1 MDFTTNIKGHVL
13 EYMDDIHTY
22 LVDGVVVPS
31 ITQILHL
38 KFKNKYEGVGADVL
52 KRAADKGTEV
62 HEAIERYCRYGEESE
77 LPEIS
82 NFKFLKK
89 QYGFEV
95 TQNEVP
101 VILFFEDEPVA
112 AGRLDMVL
120 TMNGEIG
127 GADIKRTSS
136 LDKLYIAYQLN
147 LYRIAYR
154 QSYGI
159 EWNFL
164 RALHLRE
171 DVRRFVKI
179 PINEGMAIEMV
190 EKWRDDNE

>member
-13 EYMDDIHTY
+13 EYMDDTHTY

-31 ITQILHL
+31 ITQILHF
-38 KFKNKYEGVGADVL
+38 KFKNKYEGVGEDVL

-62 HEAIERYCRYGEESE
+62 HEVIERYCRYGEESE
-77 LPEIS
+77 LPEVS

-89 QYGFEV
+89 QYGFDV
-95 TQNEVP
+95 VQNEVP
-101 VILFFEDEPVA
+101 VILFLEDDPVA

-127 GADIKRTSS
+127 GADIKRTCI
-136 LDKLYIAYQLN
+136 LDKQYIAYQLN

-171 DVRRFVKI
+171 KIRKFVRI
-179 PINEGMAIEMV
+179 PINECMAMELLR
-190 EKWRDDNE
+190 EWRNDNE